1 VAKRAQAARQTVE
14 NAPGRFAAGDR
25 VRVLAMY
32 PLGHVRTPWYIRGKT
47 GVVERLCGAYPNP
60 EELAYQRS
68 GLPAQACIACGSCSR
83 MCGPSIAA
91 ARPTRWIW
99 RSTTIGWSPP
109 ERAATTRRDMS
120 SAHDDHS
127 HATHPD
133 STDHLT
139 YYQTMEIAVR
149 ELLIEKGIVTA
160 DDVRRQV
167 EDMDGRNA
175 GLGAKMVARAWV
187 DPDYKHRMLA
197 DGNAAAVEVGLD
209 HGIFKLVVVE
219 NTPQIHNVIVC
230 TLCSCYPRWLLGLP
244 PDWYKSRSYRSRV
257 VREPRLVLREF
268 GLDLPDDVT
277 VRVHDSNA
285 DMRYLVLPMRPMG
298 TEELSEN
305 QLAALATRDSM
316 IGVTVAVAAR

>member
-1 VAKRAQAARQTVE
+1 
-14 NAPGRFAAGDR
+14 
-25 VRVLAMY
+25 
-32 PLGHVRTPWYIRGKT
+32 
-47 GVVERLCGAYPNP
+47 
-60 EELAYQRS
+60 
-68 GLPAQACIACGSCSR
+68 
-83 MCGPSIAA
+83 
-91 ARPTRWIW
+91 
-99 RSTTIGWSPP
+99 
-109 ERAATTRRDMS
+109 MS

-316 IGVTVAVAAR
+316 IGVTVAGAAR

>member
-1 VAKRAQAARQTVE
+1 
-14 NAPGRFAAGDR
+14 
-25 VRVLAMY
+25 
-32 PLGHVRTPWYIRGKT
+32 
-47 GVVERLCGAYPNP
+47 
-60 EELAYQRS
+60 
-68 GLPAQACIACGSCSR
+68 
-83 MCGPSIAA
+83 
-91 ARPTRWIW
+91 
-99 RSTTIGWSPP
+99 
-109 ERAATTRRDMS
+109 MS

-187 DPDYKHRMLA
+187 DRDYKHRMLA